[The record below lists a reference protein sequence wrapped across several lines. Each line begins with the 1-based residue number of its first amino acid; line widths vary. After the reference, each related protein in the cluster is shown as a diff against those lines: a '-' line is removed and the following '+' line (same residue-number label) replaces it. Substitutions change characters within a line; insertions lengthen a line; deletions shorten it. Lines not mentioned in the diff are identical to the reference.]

1 MSSSY
6 KELNSLRRLGGKYFE
21 NYEKLSPKQILELK
35 QLNWHIRLTKND
47 LFKKIFDRENRKKQL
62 LQEKEDTNIMNM
74 LSRGE

>member
-6 KELNSLRRLGGKYFE
+6 KELNSLRRLGGKYFD
-21 NYEKLSPKQILELK
+21 NYDKLSLEQITKMK

-47 LFKKIFDRENRKKQL
+47 LLRKAIEKENIKKQI
-62 LQEKEDTNIMNM
+62 LQEKEDSNIMNL